1 MSWIGNRSAQ
11 EGEEQILVNLS
22 MVRTITATAAANEK
36 MFVVLDVGSERA
48 VELMLTRERYSDLL
62 RMLDMRDMS

>member
-22 MVRTITATAAANEK
+22 LVRTITATAAADEK
-36 MFVVLDVGSERA
+36 MLVVLDVGSERA

-62 RMLDMRDMS
+62 RMLDMRDIS